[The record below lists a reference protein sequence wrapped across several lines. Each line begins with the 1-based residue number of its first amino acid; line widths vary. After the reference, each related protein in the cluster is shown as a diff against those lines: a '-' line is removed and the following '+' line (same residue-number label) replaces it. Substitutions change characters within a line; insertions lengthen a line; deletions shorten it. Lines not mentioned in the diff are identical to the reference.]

1 MTENRVCWA
10 LKDTEDTIELVLLHS
25 PHFAFHKQ
33 PTCVP
38 PWISRIIHDIVCF
51 VWDASLTV
59 INIIT
64 PKKKTRICR
73 CRRMSQFRRPMARI
87 RRTQHYL
94 VGVDFICETMVKHS
108 QYIISPD
115 HMYKSLWTCFWLP
128 AIYSWVTVLSF
139 SIKSFTVIYSS
150 LGDSRIIRVTS
161 KAART
166 SYSTPALRF

>member
-1 MTENRVCWA
+1 MTEDRVCWA

-64 PKKKTRICR
+64 PKKKQGYVVADGCPSFGGQWPEYAAPTNN
-73 CRRMSQFRRPMARI
+73 
-87 RRTQHYL
+87 
-94 VGVDFICETMVKHS
+94 VG
-108 QYIISPD
+108 
-115 HMYKSLWTCFWLP
+115 
-128 AIYSWVTVLSF
+128 
-139 SIKSFTVIYSS
+139 
-150 LGDSRIIRVTS
+150 
-161 KAART
+161 
-166 SYSTPALRF
+166 